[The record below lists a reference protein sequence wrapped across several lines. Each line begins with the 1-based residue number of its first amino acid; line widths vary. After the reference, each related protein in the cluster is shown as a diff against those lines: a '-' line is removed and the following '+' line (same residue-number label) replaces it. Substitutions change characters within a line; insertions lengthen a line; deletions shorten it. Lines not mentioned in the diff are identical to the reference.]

1 MYDTASARE
10 EMMELDFQRIFRAL
24 WKRAWLIGL
33 VAVLSAAAVF
43 LGTRLLVT
51 PQYQSAVMFYVNNNS
66 MSLGDGASGI
76 TSSDISASQSL
87 VSTYIVILNTWETMT
102 DVINHSGVLLTYEEI
117 SKMVTAEAVEDTQVF
132 RVLVT
137 GPDAQEAWAIAKAI
151 TQVLPQRISGI
162 IEGTSAQM
170 VDSALLPVKPC
181 SPNYWKNTLIG
192 FAVGLALTV
201 GLILVKQ
208 IFDVSL
214 QSADQV
220 EDWGYPVLAS
230 LPEQKDADGWLQL
243 CGRLRFCFADDK
255 PCRILGVSGL
265 DPEGK
270 GNASRNLAQ
279 AMGRQGSRVL
289 RIDCDLR
296 RVGKQPGLSDYLS
309 NQSGLTELIRK
320 GEQESWYTL
329 GAGRGSPTPA
339 ALLGSE
345 RMVQML
351 SLLSRDYDCIV
362 LDLPAV
368 RAREDALAAAALADG
383 ILVTVR
389 QKRSSRIHLIRTA
402 DRLEQSGARIL
413 GVIFLRKGRKRAGE
427 G

>member
-43 LGTRLLVT
+43 WGTRLLVT

-137 GPDAQEAWAIAKAI
+137 GPDA
-151 TQVLPQRISGI
+151 
-162 IEGTSAQM
+162 
-170 VDSALLPVKPC
+170 
-181 SPNYWKNTLIG
+181 
-192 FAVGLALTV
+192 
-201 GLILVKQ
+201 
-208 IFDVSL
+208 
-214 QSADQV
+214 
-220 EDWGYPVLAS
+220 
-230 LPEQKDADGWLQL
+230 
-243 CGRLRFCFADDK
+243 
-255 PCRILGVSGL
+255 
-265 DPEGK
+265 
-270 GNASRNLAQ
+270 
-279 AMGRQGSRVL
+279 
-289 RIDCDLR
+289 
-296 RVGKQPGLSDYLS
+296 
-309 NQSGLTELIRK
+309 
-320 GEQESWYTL
+320 
-329 GAGRGSPTPA
+329 
-339 ALLGSE
+339 
-345 RMVQML
+345 
-351 SLLSRDYDCIV
+351 
-362 LDLPAV
+362 
-368 RAREDALAAAALADG
+368 LAAAALADG
-383 ILVTVR
+383 ILVIVR